1 MEAGRRLSSGI
12 WAEQQCGVGFRGPLC
27 GACTEGHHAA
37 AATATCEKCDG
48 SEWASWLALG
58 VAIAAAIP
66 VFACL
71 LLHVSVGEDGSLK
84 LASGGSK
91 RSSSEPRWKKYLRAA
106 LDELDQEND
115 VKRDGARR
123 SVNARRKK
131 QGPAINYIDNKG
143 RKGKLLHIDAQP
155 GTPRTRGPIFFAK
168 IRDSD
173 FERSVRTT
181 SKASEGESARNETQ
195 ISWGTKMLHHG
206 NMYG

>member
-1 MEAGRRLSSGI
+1 MLKDVCSERRYYNYPVALPNIDDQIRNQDSHLPRGSDDDTRRITWRVSG
-12 WAEQQCGVGFRGPLC
+12 
-27 GACTEGHHAA
+27 
-37 AATATCEKCDG
+37 
-48 SEWASWLALG
+48 
-58 VAIAAAIP
+58 
-66 VFACL
+66 
-71 LLHVSVGEDGSLK
+71 
-84 LASGGSK
+84 
-91 RSSSEPRWKKYLRAA
+91 AA

>member
-1 MEAGRRLSSGI
+1 MDACAFSNFDSALSPHRAYTRSEMLKDVCSERRYYNYPVALPNIDDQIRNQDSHLPRGSDDDTRRITWRVSG
-12 WAEQQCGVGFRGPLC
+12 
-27 GACTEGHHAA
+27 
-37 AATATCEKCDG
+37 
-48 SEWASWLALG
+48 
-58 VAIAAAIP
+58 
-66 VFACL
+66 
-71 LLHVSVGEDGSLK
+71 
-84 LASGGSK
+84 
-91 RSSSEPRWKKYLRAA
+91 AA